1 MKAKKAV
8 QLALL
13 LVIAAGV
20 IYTLLP
26 YMEKPQARA
35 VVGEA
40 APVFTLINLQGEPVQ
55 LADYKG
61 RGVLINFWASWCNP
75 CVNEL
80 PLLNEAYKLSGIDVL
95 AVNVG
100 EKGEKAQAFVDRY
113 ELKFPVVLDEEMEVK
128 RHYRVVAMP
137 LTLLVDRDGELIA
150 RHEGEL
156 TEMSDILD
164 LMNQLKSKA
173 NK

>member
-1 MKAKKAV
+1 MKSKKVV
-8 QLALL
+8 QYALL

-26 YMEKPQARA
+26 FKEKPQARA

-40 APVFTLINLQGEPVQ
+40 APAFTLNNLQGEPVH

-100 EKGEKAQAFVDRY
+100 EKGETAQAFVDRY
-113 ELKFPVVLDEEMEVK
+113 ELAFPVVLDEEMEVK
-128 RHYRVVAMP
+128 RHYRVVGMP

-164 LMNQLKSKA
+164 LMNQLKSE
-173 NK
+173 